1 MGLYENPPYYLT
13 AYGIAVK
20 RGFVGTELEWL
31 ESLVGKSVELRYDQE
46 TNALQWRN
54 IGDTDWHDLM
64 ELEALQSEV
73 ITATLEELNQA
84 KAETQTARDA
94 ALSAQ
99 SSAAAAAATATDRAS
114 AAETARTQA
123 QTAQQKAEAAQKKAE
138 TAAASVSSV
147 AAEVS
152 KATQAATTATS
163 KAQQASQSAA
173 SAAEQA
179 AAAAEARSAAETAQQ
194 KAQAAAETVSGA
206 KDAAQRAET
215 AAQNAQTKAEEARSS
230 AADAARD
237 AHAATDAKTAAQT
250 AGETAADKAVLAKSW
265 AVGGTG
271 TREDEDVN
279 NAKYWSE
286 NAQNAAGG
294 GVTSFCGR
302 SGAVIPQK
310 GDYTAQLVGARPD
323 TWTPT
328 ALETG
333 ADPAGTAAAAV
344 QTHQQ
349 AEDAHAAL
357 FEAKADRTLS
367 NLTAPQTALY
377 NLGAGVQP
385 NLFDNAYFA
394 GGGSQLGWGVFPIN
408 QLGLTT
414 YTGNTRA
421 HDRWKTVSDGTV
433 SLEANG
439 ITLTQSGS
447 AVWVIT
453 QVLNPSLVSRLTGK
467 EVTISALD
475 TQNNLYKLHVS
486 SAFTG
491 EPSLIDKVSIWC
503 SSSGQVLFGTNA
515 PTVKLWCAKFE
526 LGNKQTLAHLD
537 SDGKWQRIPQPED
550 NNYAGTL
557 SVCKQYFREMSLLR
571 SSPFNITS
579 SYLGFFVPI
588 DPPMRIRPTIEL
600 DSSKILILN
609 MDGSQIDGFTY
620 TLGFVEPY
628 GFRINANKENHGITN
643 AASVIMSA
651 NAGFA
656 IASAEL

>member
-54 IGDTDWHDLM
+54 IGDSDWHDLM

-84 KAETQTARDA
+84 KAETQTARDT

-114 AAETARTQA
+114 DAETARTQA
-123 QTAQQKAEAAQKKAE
+123 QTAQQKAEDAQKKAE
-138 TAAASVSSV
+138 TAAASVSGV

-179 AAAAEARSAAETAQQ
+179 AAAAEARTAAETAQQ

-215 AAQNAQTKAEEARSS
+215 AAQTAQTKVEEASSS
-230 AADAARD
+230 AASAARD
-237 AHAATDAKTAAQT
+237 AQAAADAKTAAQT
-250 AGETAADKAVLAKSW
+250 AGETAADKAVLAQSW

-302 SGAVIPQK
+302 SGAVLPQK

-328 ALETG
+328 AQETG

-344 QTHQQ
+344 QAHQQ
-349 AEDAHAAL
+349 AGDAHAAL
-357 FEAKADRTLS
+357 FEAKANRTLS

-377 NLGAGVQP
+377 NLGAGVRP
-385 NLFDNAYFA
+385 NLLINTNFDGA
-394 GGGSQLGWGVFPIN
+394 GSHIKRGFLPIN
-408 QLGLTT
+408 QHGAGS
-414 YTGNTRA
+414 YTGNRY
-421 HDRWKTVSDGTV
+421 TVDGWVGVTDTTTVTLGTSGLSLNIGGAIVQKLPEETLVSGETYTFSALFLGTIISSSFVFDPSVQYQVIVDELANGYRLAWSGLYRYVQIFNVSGAVGSLILAAKLERGIGQTLAMKNEDGTV
-433 SLEANG
+433 KKIEQPDDDYGNQLLRCQRYFQIYSTAEARPDAAVNCRPEMRTPDG
-439 ITLTQSGS
+439 GVLTQ
-447 AVWVIT
+447 
-453 QVLNPSLVSRLTGK
+453 
-467 EVTISALD
+467 
-475 TQNNLYKLHVS
+475 
-486 SAFTG
+486 
-491 EPSLIDKVSIWC
+491 
-503 SSSGQVLFGTNA
+503 
-515 PTVKLWCAKFE
+515 
-526 LGNKQTLAHLD
+526 
-537 SDGKWQRIPQPED
+537 
-550 NNYAGTL
+550 GTL
-557 SVCKQYFREMSLLR
+557 QFGGVTYYYN
-571 SSPFNITS
+571 SS
-579 SYLGFFVPI
+579 
-588 DPPMRIRPTIEL
+588 EL
-600 DSSKILILN
+600 
-609 MDGSQIDGFTY
+609 
-620 TLGFVEPY
+620 
-628 GFRINANKENHGITN
+628 
-643 AASVIMSA
+643 
-651 NAGFA
+651 
-656 IASAEL
+656 